1 MSHGYI
7 IEITKPPATEGK
19 PLKEIWYAHIQDKER
34 AIRAVRKAAGARKEV
49 AVDIVRME
57 SHKMLLERL
66 GLLRGRSPARVA
78 VEIPELIHLGI
89 ATSSKS

>member
-7 IEITKPPATEGK
+7 IEITKLPATEGK
-19 PLKEIWYAHIQDKER
+19 PLKEIWYAHLQDKER

-66 GLLRGRSPARVA
+66 GLLEGEVR
-78 VEIPELIHLGI
+78 PE
-89 ATSSKS
+89 